1 VSTAVCVGAASA
13 AIGTGKTDLSRLKP
27 LLQAVLRLLY
37 ALVLLAAIFPMM
49 PASADEI
56 RPALL
61 DIKEQNTGLFAVTWK
76 VPTRGD
82 RVLAITP
89 ILPGNLELLG
99 SPTIKDVPGARIEHA
114 TYKRNGQPLSGQTIV
129 IEGLSA
135 LQTDVLL
142 LVQLQDDTSHSAILR
157 PASPEFT
164 IPQQASKLKVAG
176 DYWRMGTVHI
186 LEGVDHL
193 LFVLALLLIVSG
205 FGPLLKAV
213 TAFTVAHSITLALAT
228 LGLVHAPSA
237 PTEAIIAL
245 SILFLASEI
254 IHKHNGQISLTEQYP
269 WLIAFIFGLFHGLGF
284 AGALSEIGVP
294 QHEVP
299 LALFMFNVGVETG
312 QLLFIAVVLGL
323 LALLR
328 RLPVTLPQG
337 VWRVLPYGLGSVAAF
352 WTIDRVMSFL
362 PFSVWG

>member
-1 VSTAVCVGAASA
+1 MSFQRWLFLAF
-13 AIGTGKTDLSRLKP
+13 
-27 LLQAVLRLLY
+27 
-37 ALVLLAAIFPMM
+37 VLLVGLYPAM
-49 PASADEI
+49 PANADEI

-76 VPTRGD
+76 VPTRGN

-89 ILPGNLELLG
+89 QLPDSLELLG
-99 SPTIKDVPGARIEHA
+99 SPTVQDMPGALIEQS
-114 TYKRNGQPLSGQTIV
+114 TYKSNGKSLTGQRIV

-142 LVQLQDDTSHSAILR
+142 LIQLQDGTQHTAILR
-157 PASPEFT
+157 PGSPEFT
-164 IPQQASKLKVAG
+164 IPLQASKLKVAG
-176 DYWRMGTVHI
+176 DYWRMGTIHI

-193 LFVLALLLIVSG
+193 LFVLALLLIVPGLGS
-205 FGPLLKAV
+205 LVKAV

-228 LGLVHAPSA
+228 LGVVYVPSA

-245 SILFLASEI
+245 SILFLAAEI
-254 IHKHNGQISLTEQYP
+254 VHQRNGVIGITERYP
-269 WLIAFIFGLFHGLGF
+269 WVIAFIFGLFHGLGF

-299 LALFMFNVGVETG
+299 LALFMFNIGVETG
-312 QLLFIAVVLGL
+312 QLLFIAVVLSL
-323 LALLR
+323 IALLK
-328 RLPVTLPQG
+328 RLPLTAPQG
-337 VWRVLPYGLGSVAAF
+337 AWRLLPYSIGGVAAY

-362 PFSVWG
+362 PVSA

>member
-1 VSTAVCVGAASA
+1 MHS
-13 AIGTGKTDLSRLKP
+13 IKP
-27 LLQAVLRLLY
+27 LLLAFVVVVLVSLCS
-37 ALVLLAAIFPMM
+37 AMQIN
-49 PASADEI
+49 ADEI

-89 ILPGNLELLG
+89 KLPESLEVFG
-99 SPTIKDVPGARIEHA
+99 SPSVQDMPGARIEHA
-114 TYKRNGQPLSGQTIV
+114 TYKNNATSLTGQSIV

-135 LQTDVLL
+135 VQTDVLL
-142 LVQLQDDTSHSAILR
+142 LIQLQDGTQHSAILR
-157 PASPEFT
+157 PGSPSFT
-164 IPQQASKLKVAG
+164 IPLEASKLEIAG
-176 DYWRMGTVHI
+176 DYWRLGTTHI
-186 LEGVDHL
+186 LEGADHL
-193 LFVLALLLIVSG
+193 LFVLALLFIVNG

-228 LGLVHAPSA
+228 LGVVHVPAA

-245 SILFLASEI
+245 SIVFLATELV
-254 IHKHNGQISLTEQYP
+254 HKNNGQIGLAERYP
-269 WLIAFIFGLFHGLGF
+269 WVIAFAFGLFHGLGF

-312 QLLFIAVVLGL
+312 QVLFIIAVVAVLEVL
-323 LALLR
+323 KR
-328 RLPVTLPQG
+328 IPLPVPEG
-337 VWRVLPYGLGSVAAF
+337 AWRVLPYTIGGIAAF
-352 WTIDRVMSFL
+352 WTIERVASFM
-362 PFSVWG
+362 

>member
-1 VSTAVCVGAASA
+1 MTRLIKSLCLAVAAVVLVGLYPV
-13 AIGTGKTDLSRLKP
+13 T
-27 LLQAVLRLLY
+27 QAN
-37 ALVLLAAIFPMM
+37 
-49 PASADEI
+49 ADEI

-76 VPTRGD
+76 VPTRAN
-82 RVLAITP
+82 RALAITP
-89 ILPGNLELLG
+89 QLPTSLELLG
-99 SPTIKDVPGARIEHA
+99 SPTLQDVPGALIEQA
-114 TYKRNGQPLSGQTIV
+114 SYKNNGASLTGQTIV
-129 IEGLSA
+129 IDGLSA

-142 LVQLQDDTSHSAILR
+142 LVQLQDGTQHSAILR

-164 IPQQASKLKVAG
+164 IPLRASKLKVAG
-176 DYWRMGTVHI
+176 DYWRMGTIHI

-205 FGPLLKAV
+205 LGPLVKAV

-228 LGLVHAPSA
+228 LGVVHVPSA

-254 IHKHNGQISLTEQYP
+254 VHKRNGVIGITERYP
-269 WLIAFIFGLFHGLGF
+269 WMIAFIFGLFHGLGF

-299 LALFMFNVGVETG
+299 LSLFMFNVGVETG
-312 QLLFIAVVLGL
+312 QLLFIAAVISVM
-323 LALLR
+323 ALFR
-328 RLPVTLPQG
+328 RLPLTAPAG
-337 VWRVLPYGLGSVAAF
+337 AWRVAPYAIGSVAAF

-362 PFSVWG
+362 PYTV